1 MKVGV
6 IAGSVLSFDLMGEEV
21 PNTDF
26 GKASSPLFS
35 QNVEGGSIIVLARH
49 GSPAKVPPHKVNH
62 RANVLSLA
70 DAGARCIVS
79 ICSSG
84 ALKEG
89 IPVPSIAVPEDY
101 FDLWSGTTI
110 FDEGIQHITPGLD
123 RELRKAILKALRE
136 SGADPID
143 GGTYVQTR
151 GPRLET
157 RSEIRFLSTVGDY
170 VGMNMGSEA
179 TIACEL
185 GIPVAGIVT
194 IDNPAHGISDHR
206 PDFQRILQGA
216 RSNWE
221 RLSSALSL
229 IPSLYDTT
237 I

>member
-6 IAGSVLSFDLMGEEV
+6 IAGSVLPFDLRGEDV
-21 PNTDF
+21 PKTDF
-26 GKASSPLFS
+26 GAASSPLFA
-35 QNVEGGSIIVLARH
+35 QDVKGGSIIVLARH

-62 RANVLSLA
+62 RANILSLA
-70 DAGARCIVS
+70 HAGASCIVS

-110 FDEGIQHITPGLD
+110 FDEGIQHVTPGLD
-123 RELRKAILKALRE
+123 RGLRDVIIKALRE
-136 SGADPID
+136 SGSDPID

-157 RSEIRFLSTVGDY
+157 RSEVRFLSTVGDY

-185 GIPVAGIVT
+185 GIPAAGIVT
-194 IDNPAHGISDHR
+194 IDNPAHGVFGHR
-206 PDFQRILQGA
+206 PDFQNILQGA
-216 RSNWE
+216 RTNWE
-221 RLSSALSL
+221 RINSALSL
-229 IPSLYDTT
+229 IPSLYDTA